1 MLLSISAPFAQPCNR
16 EFTGMENCPPRFAPS
31 LSSKQFALAA
41 GLALLCLWSYWPTL
55 SAMAQRWGHDPQ
67 YSHGYLVPVFALALL
82 WQRQKRGH
90 ASFSSPQM
98 SVEGGERE
106 DGGKRCMSPF
116 LPSWSG
122 LPLLAVAFALRL
134 LADCIYNE
142 WLEGASFV
150 VAVAGLFGIWGG
162 QAALRWSWPAVAFL
176 LFMVPLPYTVQVAL
190 AFPLQTIGT
199 HVSTYVLQTLG
210 FPAVAQGHTIIFGDV
225 RLGVAEACSGLSM
238 MMIFVALSTAVA
250 LLVKRPL
257 LDRLV
262 IVGSAI
268 PVALIANITRITVTG
283 LMHVWAGR
291 ELADLVFHDLAGW
304 LMMPFALGILW
315 LELRLLRGL
324 FVEQA
329 PQGPMPLLQP
339 LATSR

>member
-16 EFTGMENCPPRFAPS
+16 EFTGMENCPPRLAPS

-41 GLALLCLWSYWPTL
+41 ALGLLCLWSYWPTL

-67 YSHGYLVPVFALALL
+67 YSHGYLVPLFALALL
-82 WQRQKRGH
+82 WQRFGREPE
-90 ASFSSPQM
+90 ASAL
-98 SVEGGERE
+98 R
-106 DGGKRCMSPF
+106 
-116 LPSWSG
+116 PSWSG
-122 LPLLAVAFALRL
+122 LPLLAVAVGLRL
-134 LADCIYNE
+134 LADCVYNE

-150 VAVAGLFGIWGG
+150 AAVAGLFGIWGG
-162 QAALRWSWPAVAFL
+162 KAALRWSWPAVAFL

-199 HVSTYVLQTLG
+199 HVSTYLLQTLG

-268 PVALIANITRITVTG
+268 PVALVANITRITVTG

-315 LELRLLRGL
+315 LELRLLGRL
-324 FVEQA
+324 FVEQV